1 MFPRILLNVVVLL
14 AAAPTLYSPAR
25 AVNPP
30 IGLRQFG
37 ELIQDLSE
45 PEGYFDSDNF
55 VSNEAA
61 YLRVLPAL
69 RRLGIRGGAYI
80 GVGPDQNY
88 SYIAEIDPDLAF
100 IIDIRRQNLLQ
111 HLYYK
116 TLFELSADR
125 AEYVERLFGRPIARD
140 ADVARASVAELLR
153 RTDNAPV
160 RTDFQERKLAEAFGL
175 IRSWNLGLSS
185 DDVRSIA
192 YIAGAFM
199 EGGPDM
205 KFTSYNR
212 PPRSHHPTYRM
223 LLMETDSSGAHT
235 NYLAEEARFQTLK
248 RLHHANRI
256 VPLVGDF
263 GGLGAV
269 RRTGDDLRRRG
280 LQVNCLYISNVEFYL
295 FRGERW
301 QRYVANIRSLP
312 WADRGCIIRSYANV
326 WQPHPAQIP
335 GYYMSTLLQPVRTF
349 LANED
354 GGRNPTYWEMV
365 TRDYLAR

>member
-1 MFPRILLNVVVLL
+1 
-14 AAAPTLYSPAR
+14 
-25 AVNPP
+25 
-30 IGLRQFG
+30 
-37 ELIQDLSE
+37 
-45 PEGYFDSDNF
+45 
-55 VSNEAA
+55 
-61 YLRVLPAL
+61 
-69 RRLGIRGGAYI
+69 
-80 GVGPDQNY
+80 
-88 SYIAEIDPDLAF
+88 
-100 IIDIRRQNLLQ
+100 
-111 HLYYK
+111 
-116 TLFELSADR
+116 
-125 AEYVERLFGRPIARD
+125 
-140 ADVARASVAELLR
+140 
-153 RTDNAPV
+153 
-160 RTDFQERKLAEAFGL
+160 
-175 IRSWNLGLSS
+175 
-185 DDVRSIA
+185 
-192 YIAGAFM
+192 M

-335 GYYMSTLLQPVRTF
+335 GYYMSTLLQPVRDVPGQRGRRAQPDILGNGHARLPGALAAARDAMMRVTF
-349 LANED
+349 TSCIRNMECGASAPLPRFYSIGRQLRKVGVEPPHSKSAAWSRRSSKLRFED
-354 GGRNPTYWEMV
+354 PTTE
-365 TRDYLAR
+365 REF

>member
-140 ADVARASVAELLR
+140 ADVARASVG
-153 RTDNAPV
+153 RTAATHGQ
-160 RTDFQERKLAEAFGL
+160 R
-175 IRSWNLGLSS
+175 
-185 DDVRSIA
+185 
-192 YIAGAFM
+192 
-199 EGGPDM
+199 
-205 KFTSYNR
+205 
-212 PPRSHHPTYRM
+212 PRSDRFP
-223 LLMETDSSGAHT
+223 GAQARRSVRPHT
-235 NYLAEEARFQTLK
+235 VLEPGIE
-248 RLHHANRI
+248 
-256 VPLVGDF
+256 
-263 GGLGAV
+263 LG
-269 RRTGDDLRRRG
+269 
-280 LQVNCLYISNVEFYL
+280 
-295 FRGERW
+295 
-301 QRYVANIRSLP
+301 
-312 WADRGCIIRSYANV
+312 
-326 WQPHPAQIP
+326 
-335 GYYMSTLLQPVRTF
+335 
-349 LANED
+349 
-354 GGRNPTYWEMV
+354 
-365 TRDYLAR
+365 